1 MKSTGNR
8 KHHLMSAVVG
18 AAIVSVV
25 SCSSAV
31 PTETPGVERL
41 GQYLLREKTPEAELI
56 LGYKYASAS
65 LGDEWLLL
73 EVALS
78 SPAGQSATMK
88 RENIFVRTPD
98 GTRIPCATQKEF
110 NEAYSSMRSKIT
122 QANVMR
128 DPMDYFPTNRQQC
141 AVQLFVSP
149 SEGVA
154 FDEVSVNEYRA
165 CEGKLFFYVPGGIQP
180 GRWVFGVDFEESD
193 IRIPF
198 LLEGAK

>member
-1 MKSTGNR
+1 MRTKGNPR
-8 KHHLMSAVVG
+8 RHLVSAVV
-18 AAIVSVV
+18 AAAVAAVV

-41 GQYLLREKTPEAELI
+41 GKYVLREKAPEVEFI
-56 LGYKYASAS
+56 LGYKYAAAS

-78 SPAGQSATMK
+78 SPVGQTAAMK

-110 NEAYSSMRSKIT
+110 NEAYGSMRNKIT
-122 QANVMR
+122 QANIVR
-128 DPMDYFPTNRQQC
+128 DPMDYFPTNREPC
-141 AVQLFVSP
+141 PVQLFVGP
-149 SEGVA
+149 TEGVA

-165 CEGKLFFYVPGGIQP
+165 CQGKVFFYVPGGIQP

-198 LLEGAK
+198 LLEAQQ

>member
-1 MKSTGNR
+1 MKSFANQ
-8 KHHLMSAVVG
+8 KHHLVCAVVG
-18 AAIVSVV
+18 LAIVAVV

-41 GQYLLREKTPEAELI
+41 GKYLLREKAPEVEFI
-56 LGYKYASAS
+56 LGYKFAAST

-78 SPAGQSATMK
+78 SPVGQSATMK

-98 GTRIPCATQKEF
+98 GTSIPCATQKEF
-110 NEAYSSMRSKIT
+110 NEAYGSMRSKIT
-122 QANVMR
+122 QANVVR
-128 DPMDYFPTNRQQC
+128 DPMDYWPAQREPC
-141 AVQLFVSP
+141 PVQLFVSP
-149 SEGVA
+149 TEGVA

-165 CEGKLFFYVPGGIQP
+165 CQGKLFFYVPGGIQP

-198 LLEGAK
+198 VLEVK